1 LKREIDDTKKRLLI
15 SLEESEDCHRTLQ
28 QAIVER
34 QELRSKIDKLGSEL
48 EHCIAMR
55 SKEFDVISQTLSGT
69 LEKELQ
75 SLKVNLKIKEAKKV
89 VE

>member
-1 LKREIDDTKKRLLI
+1 
-15 SLEESEDCHRTLQ
+15 
-28 QAIVER
+28 
-34 QELRSKIDKLGSEL
+34 
-48 EHCIAMR
+48 MR